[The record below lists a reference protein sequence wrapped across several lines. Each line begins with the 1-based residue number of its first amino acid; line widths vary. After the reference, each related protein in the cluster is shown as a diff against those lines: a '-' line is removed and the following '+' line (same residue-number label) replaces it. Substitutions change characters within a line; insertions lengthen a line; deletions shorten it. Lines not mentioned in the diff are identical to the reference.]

1 MLVQGKA
8 NKVIARTMGIEE
20 ATVKVYLRLIMG
32 KLGVANRTQAAIA
45 ARRLGIAA
53 AVEVTRATIAS
64 DPDTAGLDDRRV
76 ASP

>member
-20 ATVKVYLRLIMG
+20 ATVKVYLRLIMR
-32 KLGVANRTQAAIA
+32 KLWMVNRTQAAIA
-45 ARRLGIAA
+45 ARRLVTPAA
-53 AVEVTRATIAS
+53 EVTRATIAS
-64 DPDTAGLDDRRV
+64 DPDTAWLDDRRV